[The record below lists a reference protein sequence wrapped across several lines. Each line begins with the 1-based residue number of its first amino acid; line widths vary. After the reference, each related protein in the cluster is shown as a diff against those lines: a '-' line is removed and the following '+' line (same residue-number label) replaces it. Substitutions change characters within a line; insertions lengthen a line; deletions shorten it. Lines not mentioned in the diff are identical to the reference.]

1 MFTEH
6 ILCKMLVMTTPENHQ
21 ETVQF
26 FKDNE
31 YFGGFPENFVFFQQQ
46 MLPAVNFEGKIL
58 MQSPSQI
65 KLAPNG
71 NGALFDAI
79 KNNSEVKEI
88 ISKLAYV
95 QIVGVDNA
103 INKILDPLFI
113 GYAMNNS
120 LTAALKAV
128 ERDDENEP
136 VGVVAVKNGIT
147 EIVEYTELPEMLRK
161 QRHPSKE
168 PAGYFYTP
176 PPGPLVFNNG
186 HILVFLIDA

>member
-1 MFTEH
+1 
-6 ILCKMLVMTTPENHQ
+6 MLVMTTPENHQ

-168 PAGYFYTP
+168 PAGYFYTR